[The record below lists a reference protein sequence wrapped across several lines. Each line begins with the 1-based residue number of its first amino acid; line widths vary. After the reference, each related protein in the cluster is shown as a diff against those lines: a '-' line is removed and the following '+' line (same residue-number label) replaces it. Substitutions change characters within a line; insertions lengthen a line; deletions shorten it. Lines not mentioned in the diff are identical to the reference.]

1 MGKRDKMFSLV
12 ERWRDSGLSREVFSQ
27 QNDIKV
33 STLAYWISKKKEVEM
48 AASGRFVRLQPP
60 SFDSGYEITYPN
72 GVKLCVKSADLATL
86 SQLLKL

>member
-1 MGKRDKMFSLV
+1 MFSLV